1 MVFAIFK
8 TTIHVCDPFSQM
20 RNQLANCDGPIHSY
34 IHVLRK
40 KFFEI
45 NCFHGLLH
53 ECMSIL
59 PLTIIDRAKPQF
71 HNRRKQVSG
80 LWRALR
86 YNLGL
91 KCSYMLIVHVYLTPE
106 MTTVKDVDNMSRSQD
121 STMLDDQHLLPDSNY
136 LLRRH
141 GRKKINNWR
150 RDHIL
155 IS

>member
-1 MVFAIFK
+1 MYV
-8 TTIHVCDPFSQM
+8 IHFHRCVTNS
-20 RNQLANCDGPIHSY
+20 PIVTAPY
-34 IHVLRK
+34 IHIFMFCGKSSLRT
-40 KFFEI
+40 I
-45 NCFHGLLH
+45 VFHGLLH

-106 MTTVKDVDNMSRSQD
+106 MTTLKDFENMSRSQD
-121 STMLDDQHLLPDSNY
+121 STMLDDHHLLPDSNH
-136 LLRRH
+136 LLRGH
-141 GRKKINNWR
+141 GRKKTDNWRR
-150 RDHIL
+150 RDHIHIRIYIRRKL
-155 IS
+155 